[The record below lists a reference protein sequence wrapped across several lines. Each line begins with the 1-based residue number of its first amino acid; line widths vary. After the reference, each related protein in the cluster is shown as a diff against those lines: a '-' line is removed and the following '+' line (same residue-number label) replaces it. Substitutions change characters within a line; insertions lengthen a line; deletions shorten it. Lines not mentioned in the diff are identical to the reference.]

1 VTEKGCVVD
10 QPVFWSALLAV
21 SVALVVVRLR
31 RGAPLLTRFSRR
43 TPVGALVVAAVAAV
57 ALVFHCGSMF
67 FAPWVD
73 AIPGL
78 GGPAGA
84 VRAMG
89 TASQAAYW
97 VPAALLVVM
106 LGRLWWPAVLVIV
119 VSLVGVGVTMFSP
132 YPLTTHLVW
141 LATATLTLV
150 ATATGLLDRGSG
162 TPRRRTSAARATA

>member
-1 VTEKGCVVD
+1 VD

-31 RGAPLLTRFSRR
+31 RGAPPLLTRFSRR

-73 AIPGL
+73 
-78 GGPAGA
+78 
-84 VRAMG
+84 
-89 TASQAAYW
+89 AAYW